1 VWEVPHER
9 RKNRRHTTGPFII
22 PLPSQAVEWVREL
35 IKLADGNEYLL
46 PVNPIRGAGL
56 RNPLS
61 KRTTIAGWVDRV
73 RSDSGGTWRR
83 ITPHDLRSTCKSWL
97 SELRVDYETR
107 QRYLDHA
114 LEGMDAIY
122 DKADFVEHRLTAA
135 NKWLAFLNDLEAG
148 NASVNVIKIPSV
160 A

>member
-1 VWEVPHER
+1 MPKRPSVNSNPIFAVWEVPHER

-22 PLPSQAVEWVREL
+22 PLPAQAVEWVREL

-61 KRTTIAGWVDRV
+61 KRTTVAGWVDQV
-73 RSDSGGTWRR
+73 RAESGGKWRR

-114 LEGMDAIY
+114 LEEWTRSTINLISLNIAW
-122 DKADFVEHRLTAA
+122 RLPTS
-135 NKWLAFLNDLEAG
+135 G
-148 NASVNVIKIPSV
+148 CSS
-160 A
+160 